1 MPVPD
6 ATHEPTVTDAAP
18 PAGGPRYGGQAVLE
32 GVMMRGEQR
41 WAVAVRRPDGGIW
54 LECHPVPQQRPPWQR
69 LPLVRG
75 VFALVDSLG
84 TGMRALKIAADQ
96 ALEARD
102 DAPEGGVRLGGSVLI
117 AALLAI
123 ALFVLLPTSATR
135 ALDGLL
141 AATLGDRV
149 LGDGVAFHL
158 VESVLRIAVFLGYLA
173 AVARLPDIRRTFA
186 YHGAEHK
193 TIAAWEHGVDL
204 TPAEVGRFSTRHVR
218 CGTNFLILVMLLAIV
233 VTSVGGLLVP
243 PPARIGWAGAIGYHV
258 ALRLVLLPLI
268 AGLAYEGLRLGA
280 AAGDRPWVR
289 AMMAPGLWLQAITTR
304 PPDAGQLEV
313 AIRSFTA
320 VVPADDL
327 GDRAPQGLPSVVVA
341 APHGLP
347 VPSGSDP
354 TGGPAAAEGGAVDDG
369 R

>member
-1 MPVPD
+1 MS
-6 ATHEPTVTDAAP
+6 DAAP
-18 PAGGPRYGGQAVLE
+18 TADAPRYGGQAVLE
-32 GVMMRGEQR
+32 GVMMRGTDR
-41 WAVAVRRPDGGIW
+41 WAVAVRRPDGRIW
-54 LECHPVPQQRPPWQR
+54 LECHPVPDERPRWQR

-75 VFALVDSLG
+75 VFALGDSLG

-96 ALEARD
+96 ALEGRD
-102 DAPEGGVRLGGSVLI
+102 DAPEGGVRLGGSILI
-117 AALLAI
+117 AAALAI

-158 VESVLRIAVFLGYLA
+158 VESLLRIVVFLAYLA
-173 AVARLPDIRRTFA
+173 GVARLPDIRRTFA

-193 TIAAWEHGVDL
+193 TIAAWEHGEPL
-204 TPAEVGRFSTRHVR
+204 TPEAVDRFSTRHVR

-243 PPARIGWAGAIGYHV
+243 PPAEIGWVGAIGYHV

-280 AAGDRPWVR
+280 AAGDRAWVR

-313 AIRSFTA
+313 AIRSFAA
-320 VVPADDL
+320 VVPAADL
-327 GDRAPQGLPSVVVA
+327 GDRAPQGLPSPVVA
-341 APHGLP
+341 APQGLA
-347 VPSGSDP
+347 VPSGPGPD
-354 TGGPAAAEGGAVDDG
+354 PAADAPREGEGVDEDG

>member
-1 MPVPD
+1 MTD
-6 ATHEPTVTDAAP
+6 ERTAT
-18 PAGGPRYGGQAVLE
+18 PADTPRYGGQAVLE
-32 GVMMRGEQR
+32 GVMMRGEDR
-41 WAVAVRRPDGGIW
+41 WAVAVRRPDGAIW
-54 LECHPVPQQRPPWQR
+54 LECHPVPGQRPGWQR
-69 LPLVRG
+69 LPLIRG
-75 VFALVDSLG
+75 VFALADSLG

-96 ALEARD
+96 ALAERA
-102 DAPEGGVRLGGSVLI
+102 DAPEGGVRLGGSIAV

-123 ALFVLLPTSATR
+123 GLFVLLPTSATK

-141 AATLGDRV
+141 GGGI
-149 LGDGVAFHL
+149 GDGVAFHL
-158 VESVLRIAVFLGYLA
+158 LESVLRIAVFLGYLA

-193 TIAAWEHGVDL
+193 TIAAWEHGVAL
-204 TPAEVGRFSTRHVR
+204 EPTEVDRFSTRHVR

-243 PPARIGWAGAIGYHV
+243 PPAQIGWVGAISYHV

-280 AAGDRPWVR
+280 AAGDRSVVR
-289 AMMAPGLWLQAITTR
+289 FLMAPGLWLQAITTR

-313 AIRSFTA
+313 AIRAFTA
-320 VVPADDL
+320 VVPAEDL
-327 GDRAPQGLPSVVVA
+327 GPRAPRGLVSEVVA
-341 APHGLP
+341 APTGLSVPDGPRAGP
-347 VPSGSDP
+347 VGD
-354 TGGPAAAEGGAVDDG
+354 GDG